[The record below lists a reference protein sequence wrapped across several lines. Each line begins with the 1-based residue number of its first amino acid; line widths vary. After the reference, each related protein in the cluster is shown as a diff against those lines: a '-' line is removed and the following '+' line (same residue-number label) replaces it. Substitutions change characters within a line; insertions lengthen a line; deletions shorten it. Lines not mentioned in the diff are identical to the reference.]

1 MNKKLKVKSNK
12 SQEMLVKNYYSIKA
26 IVIIEILLLM
36 LQSIKINNCEP
47 KNWLINRIDKLDF
60 KYC

>member
-47 KNWLINRIDKLDF
+47 KN
-60 KYC
+60 